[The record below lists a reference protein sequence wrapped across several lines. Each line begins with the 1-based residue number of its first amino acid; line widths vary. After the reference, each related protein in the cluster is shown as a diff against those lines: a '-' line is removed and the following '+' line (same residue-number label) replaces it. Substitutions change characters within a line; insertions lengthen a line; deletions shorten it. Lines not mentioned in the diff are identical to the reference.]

1 MKKKKVVMIVLII
14 SGFGLFYMLK
24 SQKEEGLEIRN
35 QESFFYL
42 EKDTLEISY
51 RYGEDQK
58 EMPYTKLKTSDRNE
72 GEES

>member
-1 MKKKKVVMIVLII
+1 MKRKKVVMIVLII

-58 EMPYTKLKTSDRNE
+58 EMLYTKLKTSDRNE